1 MIGLIIALCV
11 VVYMYINTWLTIALM
26 VGKGGMW
33 VRRKD
38 IPFLLVCTV
47 FNPYLVYGIDKICGK
62 INERFY
68 KWNSK
73 RKWNKRIKEYEKNK
87 KNL

>member
-11 VVYMYINTWLTIALM
+11 VCYFYINTWLTIALM
-26 VGKGGMW
+26 VGTGGMW

-47 FNPYLVYGIDKICGK
+47 FNPYLVYGVDKICGK
-62 INERFY
+62 INERIY

-73 RKWNKRIKEYEKNK
+73 RKWRKQIKKYEKK
-87 KNL
+87 

>member
-38 IPFLLVCTV
+38 IPFLLVCTI

-68 KWNSK
+68 RWNSK
-73 RKWNKRIKEYEKNK
+73 RKWKKLIKKYEKK
-87 KNL
+87 

>member
-11 VVYMYINTWLTIALM
+11 VVYMNVNTWLTIALM